1 MFLYLDK
8 RSNGKIS
15 LMELAISLQYHL
27 EILTALIY
35 LVSWFRNQ
43 LYLILWAV
51 MSYLSG

>member
-27 EILTALIY
+27 EILTAFNLLGF
-35 LVSWFRNQ
+35 LV
-43 LYLILWAV
+43 
-51 MSYLSG
+51 